1 MYNVKIRIGKMFWY
15 PLVTVYHLAVIV
27 GIMACF
33 WVVASLIEIF
43 FKNLNP
49 DAVYSAWNYFAAIVR

>member
-1 MYNVKIRIGKMFWY
+1 MYNFKIRIGKMFWY